1 MRRRLRMRLGKGW
14 GYNEMGGGTFFFY
27 GGKPIVFLSTGI
39 CKLWLDRYIVVDRLC
54 WPAYSVRFLLECD
67 MKLKRFVCIL
77 SFWRSK
83 QANAV

>member
-14 GYNEMGGGTFFFY
+14 GYNENGGG
-27 GGKPIVFLSTGI
+27 GEPIVFLSTGI

>member
-14 GYNEMGGGTFFFY
+14 GYNENGGVE
-27 GGKPIVFLSTGI
+27 PIVFLSTGI